1 MSCVLYTSG
10 LVDTDWHDGERE
22 EMEGRKQGK
31 TAIAE
36 GKRERER
43 GGEGGRERERN
54 REREGEREGERE

>member
-43 GGEGGRERERN
+43 GGEGGRERE
-54 REREGEREGERE
+54 GE

>member
-1 MSCVLYTSG
+1 MTVSCVLYTSG

-43 GGEGGRERERN
+43 GGEGIGERRG
-54 REREGEREGERE
+54 EGEL